1 MHLMIEELFETI
13 PNHPLY
19 HDPSQY
25 VHQVC
30 LKFWLRSIFDLVCLQ
45 VHQRR
50 DKYHVT
56 IFCHRFIIQSMTW
69 AILLNHNKGVALRN
83 IEKLKIRF
91 GTISSPA
98 LYTLHNIYYITYKYV
113 FLRSSAQNQ
122 LSYQM
127 DQTQPQNNRFVS
139 KKSHN
144 QQLKSQ
150 NEDRHRNNDDQKPVW
165 NWTRHHII
173 IIFL

>member
-113 FLRSSAQNQ
+113 FKGPALKTSSATKWIKHNPKTIV
-122 LSYQM
+122 SFRKKA
-127 DQTQPQNNRFVS
+127 TTNNW
-139 KKSHN
+139 KAKTKIAIATKTIKN
-144 QQLKSQ
+144 
-150 NEDRHRNNDDQKPVW
+150 
-165 NWTRHHII
+165 
-173 IIFL
+173 